1 VFVYARALPYSG
13 DQLFSIVV
21 THKGSLFT
29 LSNDDANTTAVDG
42 GDDTQDDLEVFPE
55 PPLSEQLT
63 EVDVDKTAAEA
74 AENARGEEKHT
85 AEGSGGSG
93 SGSGTLMAIADWS
106 VATLRAVR
114 QLVAGIRLHQHNNA
128 I

>member
-55 PPLSEQLT
+55 PSLSEQLT
-63 EVDVDKTAAEA
+63 TVDVDETAAAAA
-74 AENARGEEKHT
+74 AESARGEEKHT

-93 SGSGTLMAIADWS
+93 TLLAIADWS

-114 QLVAGIRLHQHNNA
+114 QLVAGILLQHDNA
-128 I
+128 F